1 MNDNT
6 DDNIISFPTDKRKDD
21 VKRDRIAQQGFT
33 VPTLNS
39 FYNFD
44 TIKFNFD
51 GLGNDPVFV
60 PVSTSIN
67 YSPVLNQPTNLERM
81 MDMCNDLQ
89 KRIVYHTAMENDILL
104 KMIND
109 KIAEALDLAN
119 LNKNI

>member
-67 YSPVLNQPTNLERM
+67 YSPVLNQPTKLERM

-104 KMIND
+104 KMIDD